1 MTKNYSVKQDNNTSL
16 IIHIKSHKDNYSIF
30 ELVLNCFIILV
41 ILIVI
46 NLKIPLG
53 EDFLFFEFILHLRE
67 DLILL
72 GFIELYFLFWLF
84 RTVKLI
90 IWFVKGHESIKL
102 DKSNSMIFFHRK
114 GFGKFHKNQFDLD
127 STKFIL
133 VKKYQV
139 EHFYTAEN
147 RTSNGLKNGQLVFE
161 RLSKKWYQ
169 SIYFHFGHSLTDIE
183 LEEVHHLIQSKI
195 NR

>member
-1 MTKNYSVKQDNNTSL
+1 MIKNYSVKQDNNTSL

-30 ELVLNCFIILV
+30 ELVFSCFVMLV

-46 NLKIPLG
+46 NFKIPLG
-53 EDFLFFEFILHLRE
+53 ENFSNEFYIDEGLF
-67 DLILL
+67 LL
-72 GFIELYFLFWLF
+72 GIVELYLLFWLF
-84 RTVKLI
+84 RMVKLI